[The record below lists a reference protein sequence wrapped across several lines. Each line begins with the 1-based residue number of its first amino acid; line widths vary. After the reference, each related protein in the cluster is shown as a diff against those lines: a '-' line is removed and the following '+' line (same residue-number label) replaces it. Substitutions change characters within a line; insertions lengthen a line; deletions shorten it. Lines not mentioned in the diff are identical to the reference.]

1 MLSIIKLISPFVI
14 ALTILPPAQ
23 ALSAGLTAPHEITHV
38 TGDVY
43 RMREGGHY
51 SLVTVTQNGVVLV
64 DPLNTRAATWLKDN
78 LSEITDK
85 PITHIIFSH
94 SHLDHASGGRVFGK
108 TETFAHENA
117 PQTIDGIKPSVR
129 FSQNH
134 IFKVGNKQFE
144 LSYLGSG
151 GHGEDSISVIVRPE
165 NVGFIVDIAAPKRIP
180 SLSEPGQSA
189 IAQLNQ
195 MKHFTSKDFKHF
207 AAGHGRVGT
216 HADAVEWVKYLE
228 DSIETVRVGLKQRK
242 SDRSIISDIMQS
254 DTDYKTW
261 QRYQPWRASS
271 LRVILNELKNK

>member
-1 MLSIIKLISPFVI
+1 MLSPIKLISLVV
-14 ALTILPPAQ
+14 LTFTTFTPIQ
-23 ALSAGLTAPHEITHV
+23 ALSSGLTAPREISHV

-78 LSEITDK
+78 LSQITDK

-108 TETFAHENA
+108 TDTFAHQKA
-117 PQTIDGIKPSVR
+117 PQTIDGVKPSVR
-129 FSQNH
+129 FSQDH
-134 IFKVGNKQFE
+134 TFKVGNKQFE

-195 MKHFTSKDFKHF
+195 MKHFTSKDFKYF

-216 HADAVEWVKYLE
+216 RADAIEWVKYLE
-228 DSIETVRVGLKQRK
+228 GSIEAVRAGLKQGK

-261 QRYQPWRASS
+261 QRYGPWRASS
-271 LRVILNELKNK
+271 LRVILNELRNN